1 MAFDRNKFVAA
12 LNEDAL
18 PPFGQGICA
27 KHVRIALEA
36 AGVNSA
42 GHPVSAKDYGP
53 FLKTVGFAVVTQT
66 PYVPLLGDIAVI
78 QGTSQ
83 SVHGHIAGY
92 DGTRWVS
99 DFVQRD
105 LYPGPSYRA
114 EKPRI
119 DIFRG

>member
-1 MAFDRNKFVAA
+1 MAFNKSTFVAT
-12 LNEDAL
+12 LNSNAL

-42 GHPVSAKDYGP
+42 GHPVSAKHYGP
-53 FLKTVGFAVVTQT
+53 FLKKVGFAVVTET
-66 PYVPLLGDIAVI
+66 PYVPQIGDIGVI
-78 QGTSQ
+78 QGTSK

-99 DFVQRD
+99 DFVQKE

-114 EKPRI
+114 EKPKI
-119 DIFRG
+119 EIYRG

>member
-12 LNEDAL
+12 LNKNAL

-42 GHPVSAKDYGP
+42 GHPVSAKAYGP
-53 FLKTVGFAVVTQT
+53 FLQKVGFAVVTAT
-66 PYVPLLGDIAVI
+66 PYIPQLGDIGVI
-78 QGTSQ
+78 QGTSK

-99 DFVQRD
+99 DFVQKE

-114 EKPRI
+114 EKPKI
-119 DIFRG
+119 EIYRG

>member
-1 MAFDRNKFVAA
+1 MAFNKNTFVTK
-12 LNEDAL
+12 LNEIKL

-53 FLKTVGFAVVTQT
+53 FLKTVGFAVVTET
-66 PYVPLLGDIAVI
+66 PYVPQTADIAVI
-78 QGTSQ
+78 QGTSK

-92 DGTRWVS
+92 DGTHWVS
-99 DFVQRD
+99 DFVQKE
-105 LYPGPSYRA
+105 LYPGPSYRD
-114 EKPRI
+114 EKPKI
-119 DIFRG
+119 EIYRG

>member
-1 MAFDRNKFVAA
+1 MAFDRKKFVAA
-12 LNEDAL
+12 LNKNAL
-18 PPFGQGICA
+18 PPFGKGICA

-42 GHPVSAKDYGP
+42 GHPVSAKDYRP
-53 FLKTVGFAVVTQT
+53 FLKKVGFAVATETPAVPQT
-66 PYVPLLGDIAVI
+66 GDIAVI
-78 QGTSQ
+78 QGTSK

-99 DFVQRD
+99 DFVQKE

-114 EKPRI
+114 EKPKI
-119 DIFRG
+119 EIYRG